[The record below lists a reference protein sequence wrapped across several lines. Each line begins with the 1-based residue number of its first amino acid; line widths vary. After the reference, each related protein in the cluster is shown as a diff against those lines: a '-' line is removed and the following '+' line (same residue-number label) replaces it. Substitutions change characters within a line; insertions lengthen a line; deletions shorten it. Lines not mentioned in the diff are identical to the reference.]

1 MKKIN
6 EHNLLG
12 IKLQFL
18 VTVVVAIVGVIAI
31 FKNKFFPYFQL
42 AMGFD
47 LFLLAY
53 NNAKVY
59 QKNKMT
65 LIYVVFGILLICS
78 ALLALLGVI

>member
-1 MKKIN
+1 MRKIN

-18 VTVVVAIVGVIAI
+18 VTVVVAIVGIIVI
-31 FKNKFFPYFQL
+31 FKDKFFPYFQL
-42 AMGFD
+42 AMGID

-59 QKNKMT
+59 QRNKMT
-65 LIYVVFGILLICS
+65 LIYVGVGVLLICS
-78 ALLALLGVI
+78 AVLALLGVI